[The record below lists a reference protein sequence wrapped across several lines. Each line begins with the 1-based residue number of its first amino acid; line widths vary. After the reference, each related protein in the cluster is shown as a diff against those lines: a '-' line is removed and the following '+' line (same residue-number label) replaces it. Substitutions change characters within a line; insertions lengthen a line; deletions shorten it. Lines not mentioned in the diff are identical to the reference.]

1 MKKPMKAA
9 GPLIFAAAIAAAV
22 LISVS
27 GIRCYAVLTGSMEP
41 VLPVGSLLVVVPMS
55 FDELKVGQDIT
66 YKTAG
71 GTVTHRIVAIDQAA
85 RTVTTQGLTNNVADT
100 PVTAEN
106 IVGRVHLC
114 LPWMGYPVKILND
127 TKRSFALEKRKKRT
141 NRCCLWRQQGW
152 PLCCCSVW
160 RLPCWHKERRENLLL
175 TSGAASLKRIL
186 RKVTAQRIRRKTKH
200 QLPRHQRLYRHR
212 MKARRF
218 PTQRRKVPNQ
228 AN

>member
-66 YKTAG
+66 YKT
-71 GTVTHRIVAIDQAA
+71 HRIVAIDQAA

-106 IVGRVHLC
+106 IVGRVQLC

-127 TKRSFALEKRKKRT
+127 TKRSFA
-141 NRCCLWRQQGW
+141 
-152 PLCCCSVW
+152 
-160 RLPCWHKERRENLLL
+160 
-175 TSGAASLKRIL
+175 
-186 RKVTAQRIRRKTKH
+186 
-200 QLPRHQRLYRHR
+200 
-212 MKARRF
+212 
-218 PTQRRKVPNQ
+218 
-228 AN
+228 

>member
-71 GTVTHRIVAIDQAA
+71 GTVTHRIVAIDQA
-85 RTVTTQGLTNNVADT
+85 
-100 PVTAEN
+100 
-106 IVGRVHLC
+106 C
-114 LPWMGYPVKILND
+114 LLY
-127 TKRSFALEKRKKRT
+127 
-141 NRCCLWRQQGW
+141 
-152 PLCCCSVW
+152 
-160 RLPCWHKERRENLLL
+160 
-175 TSGAASLKRIL
+175 TSPS
-186 RKVTAQRIRRKTKH
+186 
-200 QLPRHQRLYRHR
+200 PRD
-212 MKARRF
+212 
-218 PTQRRKVPNQ
+218 
-228 AN
+228 

>member
-1 MKKPMKAA
+1 MVKKPMKAA
-9 GPLIFAAAIAAAV
+9 GPLIFAAAIAASV

-106 IVGRVHLC
+106 IVGRVQLC

-127 TKRSFALEKRKKRT
+127 TKRSFA
-141 NRCCLWRQQGW
+141 
-152 PLCCCSVW
+152 
-160 RLPCWHKERRENLLL
+160 
-175 TSGAASLKRIL
+175 
-186 RKVTAQRIRRKTKH
+186 
-200 QLPRHQRLYRHR
+200 
-212 MKARRF
+212 
-218 PTQRRKVPNQ
+218 
-228 AN
+228 

>member
-1 MKKPMKAA
+1 MVKKPMKAA

-85 RTVTTQGLTNNVADT
+85 RTVTTQGLTNNVA
-100 PVTAEN
+100 
-106 IVGRVHLC
+106 
-114 LPWMGYPVKILND
+114 GYTCHGGEHRWEGAVVP
-127 TKRSFALEKRKKRT
+127 ALD
-141 NRCCLWRQQGW
+141 GI
-152 PLCCCSVW
+152 
-160 RLPCWHKERRENLLL
+160 
-175 TSGAASLKRIL
+175 SGQNSE
-186 RKVTAQRIRRKTKH
+186 
-200 QLPRHQRLYRHR
+200 
-212 MKARRF
+212 
-218 PTQRRKVPNQ
+218 
-228 AN
+228 

>member
-1 MKKPMKAA
+1 MVKKPMKAA

-85 RTVTTQGLTNNVADT
+85 RTAGTDKQR
-100 PVTAEN
+100 
-106 IVGRVHLC
+106 GRYTCHGGEHRWEGAVV
-114 LPWMGYPVKILND
+114 P
-127 TKRSFALEKRKKRT
+127 ALD
-141 NRCCLWRQQGW
+141 GI
-152 PLCCCSVW
+152 
-160 RLPCWHKERRENLLL
+160 
-175 TSGAASLKRIL
+175 SGQNSE
-186 RKVTAQRIRRKTKH
+186 
-200 QLPRHQRLYRHR
+200 
-212 MKARRF
+212 
-218 PTQRRKVPNQ
+218 
-228 AN
+228 

>member
-1 MKKPMKAA
+1 MVKKPMKAA

-85 RTVTTQGLTNNVADT
+85 RTVTTQGLTNNVQ
-100 PVTAEN
+100 
-106 IVGRVHLC
+106 IHLSRRRTSLGGC
-114 LPWMGYPVKILND
+114 SCACPGWDI
-127 TKRSFALEKRKKRT
+127 RSKF
-141 NRCCLWRQQGW
+141 
-152 PLCCCSVW
+152 
-160 RLPCWHKERRENLLL
+160 
-175 TSGAASLKRIL
+175 
-186 RKVTAQRIRRKTKH
+186 
-200 QLPRHQRLYRHR
+200 
-212 MKARRF
+212 
-218 PTQRRKVPNQ
+218 
-228 AN
+228 

>member
-1 MKKPMKAA
+1 MKRFRRAERGEKTDESGRAA
-9 GPLIFAAAIAAAV
+9 DLCRRDCSAV

-106 IVGRVHLC
+106 IVGRVQLC

-127 TKRSFALEKRKKRT
+127 TKRSFA
-141 NRCCLWRQQGW
+141 
-152 PLCCCSVW
+152 
-160 RLPCWHKERRENLLL
+160 
-175 TSGAASLKRIL
+175 
-186 RKVTAQRIRRKTKH
+186 
-200 QLPRHQRLYRHR
+200 
-212 MKARRF
+212 
-218 PTQRRKVPNQ
+218 
-228 AN
+228 

>member
-1 MKKPMKAA
+1 MKAA

-106 IVGRVHLC
+106 IVGRVQLC
-114 LPWMGYPVKILND
+114 LPWMGYPVKI
-127 TKRSFALEKRKKRT
+127 
-141 NRCCLWRQQGW
+141 
-152 PLCCCSVW
+152 
-160 RLPCWHKERRENLLL
+160 
-175 TSGAASLKRIL
+175 
-186 RKVTAQRIRRKTKH
+186 
-200 QLPRHQRLYRHR
+200 
-212 MKARRF
+212 RF
-218 PTQRRKVPNQ
+218 
-228 AN
+228 

>member
-106 IVGRVHLC
+106 IVGRVQLC

-127 TKRSFALEKRKKRT
+127 TKRSFATVYKGNIIK
-141 NRCCLWRQQGW
+141 
-152 PLCCCSVW
+152 
-160 RLPCWHKERRENLLL
+160 NLIMDCQSY
-175 TSGAASLKRIL
+175 TKYRPNETTGGIFVSW
-186 RKVTAQRIRRKTKH
+186 RRKEE
-200 QLPRHQRLYRHR
+200 LPTG
-212 MKARRF
+212 A
-218 PTQRRKVPNQ
+218 
-228 AN
+228 

>member
-1 MKKPMKAA
+1 MVKKPMKAA

-85 RTVTTQGLTNNVADT
+85 RTVTTQGLTNNV
-100 PVTAEN
+100 
-106 IVGRVHLC
+106 
-114 LPWMGYPVKILND
+114 
-127 TKRSFALEKRKKRT
+127 RSKF
-141 NRCCLWRQQGW
+141 
-152 PLCCCSVW
+152 
-160 RLPCWHKERRENLLL
+160 
-175 TSGAASLKRIL
+175 
-186 RKVTAQRIRRKTKH
+186 
-200 QLPRHQRLYRHR
+200 
-212 MKARRF
+212 
-218 PTQRRKVPNQ
+218 
-228 AN
+228 